1 MFYEQF
7 ELLCKRH
14 NIKETTLARELGM
27 GASAPG
33 RWKKG
38 ATPDLVNAKKIA
50 DYFGVTIDSLV
61 GDELSPSISNIVG
74 SISNSAVMHGNAN
87 GPVSI
92 SNSGAPARNELTDQ
106 ESEVLR
112 IFRALD
118 MRQKNTAMTYLYN
131 LEDEAKETHLQL
143 NNDK

>member
-38 ATPDLVNAKKIA
+38 STPDLVNAKKIA
-50 DYFGVTIDSLV
+50 DYFGVTVDSLI
-61 GDELSPSISNIVG
+61 GDEPPVASNVA
-74 SISNSAVMHGNAN
+74 SNISNSAVMQGNN
-87 GPVSI
+87 SGGNVSI
-92 SNSGAPARNELTDQ
+92 SNGGAPAAGELTDQ

-118 MRQKNTAMTYLYN
+118 MRKKNTVLTYLYEV
-131 LEDEAKETHLQL
+131 EDQTKE
-143 NNDK
+143 